1 MTHEFSLFSDKV
13 MSGLH
18 TGAIYEEVASVR
30 LVGMMLTVAVKKS
43 LRDRISDCLT
53 AAVGTGTLKWVMID
67 LSVSKMHSDLILKT
81 FQL

>member
-1 MTHEFSLFSDKV
+1 

-18 TGAIYEEVASVR
+18 NGAEYEEVASVR

-53 AAVGTGTLKWVMID
+53 AAVGTGTLKWVMD
-67 LSVSKMHSDLILKT
+67 DWYVN
-81 FQL
+81 FQFPFMNSFLVVGKQGWCRSELPNE